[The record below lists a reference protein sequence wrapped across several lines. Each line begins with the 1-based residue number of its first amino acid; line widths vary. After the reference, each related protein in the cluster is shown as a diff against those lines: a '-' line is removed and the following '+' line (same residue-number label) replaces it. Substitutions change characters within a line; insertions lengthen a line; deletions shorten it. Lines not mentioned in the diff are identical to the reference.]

1 MTNVLTHRSMIKR
14 FFHSFNFST
23 FRPSDLQTNYKH
35 MKTIGVIIIMLA
47 FHLQA
52 AGQPGQGRRFND
64 RMEAIQARRIAHITD
79 RLSLTPA
86 EARGFWPVYNE
97 YLTKQQELSQK
108 HRTWSMQ
115 IGNIDQVSDEQA
127 ARIAE
132 QEVTRLEESAA
143 LRRTY
148 HEKLKEV
155 LPIRKIAMLYE
166 AERSF
171 NQSLVRESQ
180 QRIRGRP

>member
-1 MTNVLTHRSMIKR
+1 
-14 FFHSFNFST
+14 
-23 FRPSDLQTNYKH
+23 
-35 MKTIGVIIIMLA
+35 MKTIGVIIIMLGL
-47 FHLQA
+47 HLQL
-52 AGQPGQGRRFND
+52 AGQPGQGRRLDD
-64 RMEAIQARRIAHITD
+64 RMEAIQARRIAFITD
-79 RLSLTPA
+79 RLSLSPA
-86 EARGFWPVYNE
+86 EAREFWPVYNE
-97 YLTKQQELSQK
+97 YLDKQHELSQK
-108 HRTWSMQ
+108 HRGWIMQ
-115 IGNIDQVSDEQA
+115 IRNIDQVSEEEA

-132 QEVTRLEESAA
+132 QEIKRLEESAA

-180 QRIRGRP
+180 QRFRGRP

>member
-1 MTNVLTHRSMIKR
+1 
-14 FFHSFNFST
+14 
-23 FRPSDLQTNYKH
+23 
-35 MKTIGVIIIMLA
+35 MKTIGILIIMLA
-47 FHLQA
+47 FQLQA
-52 AGQPGQGRRFND
+52 AGQPGQGRRFD
-64 RMEAIQARRIAHITD
+64 QRMGAIEARRIAYITD

-86 EARGFWPVYNE
+86 EARTFWPVYNE

-108 HRTWSMQ
+108 HRSWSLQMR
-115 IGNIDQVSDEQA
+115 GIDELSDQEA

-132 QEVTRLEESAA
+132 QEVSRLEESAA

-155 LPIRKIAMLYE
+155 LPIRKIALLYE

-180 QRIRGRP
+180 QRFRGRP